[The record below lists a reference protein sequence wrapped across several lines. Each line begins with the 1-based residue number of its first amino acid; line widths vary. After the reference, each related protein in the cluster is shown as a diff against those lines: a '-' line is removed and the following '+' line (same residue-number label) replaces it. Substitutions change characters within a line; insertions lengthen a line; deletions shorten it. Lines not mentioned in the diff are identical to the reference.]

1 MSLYSVVVP
10 VYNSEH
16 TLEELY
22 TRLRDVFEQTL
33 REDFELILV
42 DDSSRD
48 NSYQI
53 MKQLHS
59 RDRRVRIIQ
68 MARNFGQHPALL
80 GGFSYARGDFVITMD
95 DDLQHP
101 PEELPKMISVMNER
115 DDVDVILAKYEGRKH
130 NFIRRLGTRFSVWA
144 TSKMLGKDPDL
155 EITSFRLMRKFI
167 VDAILTTNTH
177 LPQIGNLLVQ
187 TSNRIINVPVRHDA
201 RAYGKSG
208 YPFRR
213 LVRDLIYDITN
224 HTAFP
229 LLVVRDI
236 GILGFA
242 VSVLLALYYLIRYLI
257 FGASVEGWTSLILI
271 MLCGFSLILLSLGII
286 GMYLMNILNESK
298 KMPHYTVR
306 QKDTEE

>member
-1 MSLYSVVVP
+1 
-10 VYNSEH
+10 
-16 TLEELY
+16 
-22 TRLRDVFEQTL
+22 
-33 REDFELILV
+33 
-42 DDSSRD
+42 
-48 NSYQI
+48 
-53 MKQLHS
+53 
-59 RDRRVRIIQ
+59 
-68 MARNFGQHPALL
+68 
-80 GGFSYARGDFVITMD
+80 
-95 DDLQHP
+95 
-101 PEELPKMISVMNER
+101 
-115 DDVDVILAKYEGRKH
+115 
-130 NFIRRLGTRFSVWA
+130 
-144 TSKMLGKDPDL
+144 MLGKDPDL

-271 MLCGFSLILLSLGII
+271 MLCGFSLILLSWAL
-286 GMYLMNILNESK
+286 SAC
-298 KMPHYTVR
+298 T
-306 QKDTEE
+306 